1 MFFVMFFVDKS
12 VTAETEDDVDNDND
26 DDKEDPDDDD
36 ERTDSEDPDDEK
48 TFDDER
54 SWPDPPRIRCRSLTP
69 VAVLVFTIGI
79 TAGPQTSRCRG
90 NPDKCADVEM
100 STGPSLE

>member
-36 ERTDSEDPDDEK
+36 ERTD
-48 TFDDER
+48 R
-54 SWPDPPRIRCRSLTP
+54 
-69 VAVLVFTIGI
+69 
-79 TAGPQTSRCRG
+79 
-90 NPDKCADVEM
+90 DVEEIEPPPKKLKNQETKP
-100 STGPSLE
+100 TGNTRMTRY